1 MPGEKGQSTGIFTR
15 GFVIG
20 TLVNLLLYINYYV
33 LMVVMANYCMD
44 TYAADLSTS
53 GFAASIFI
61 VGALVAR
68 FVSPAII
75 SALGRKRTLAL
86 GTFMMTALSA
96 AYLVNAG
103 IVVLFAVRVLHGFFY
118 GLAQTTVTSLTTE
131 SIPDA
136 HKGEGI
142 GYYMLSVTVGSAIGP
157 FLGTTLM
164 HGPGFTVMFAL
175 CAVVAAVALAGAT
188 SVRDVSAHRAADAA
202 CSTTEEDE
210 RSSADAP
217 RAGVADTTGDNAA
230 DVMHGEDSL
239 AAQSTPSRTHKERGF
254 ALSTFIERT
263 ALPVSLVVVLVYL
276 GYGAVI
282 TYLNAFAAEAGLAT
296 AAGFFFVAYAFT
308 MLVSRPFTGKAF
320 DRHGDLPVMTSGFA
334 AFVIGMVLIGTA
346 ANGVLLLVGACFMG
360 YGIGTIQPSGLTLC
374 VRRAP
379 DDRFDVANSTFFVFL
394 DAAIGLCPILFG
406 WTVPLISYRGLFVL
420 LSGVAAVAFGLYL
433 ALRKRGLIG

>member
-1 MPGEKGQSTGIFTR
+1 MSGEEEQPAGIFTR
-15 GFVIG
+15 RFIVG

-68 FVSPAII
+68 FVSPPVIGT
-75 SALGRKRTLAL
+75 LGRKRTLVL
-86 GTFMMTALSA
+86 GTLMMTALSA
-96 AYLVNAG
+96 AYLFNAG
-103 IVVLFAVRVLHGFFY
+103 IVALFAVRVLHGFFY

-157 FLGTTLM
+157 FLGTALM

-175 CAVVAAVALAGAT
+175 CAMVAAIALAGAT
-188 SVRDVSAHRAADAA
+188 SIRGASAR
-202 CSTTEEDE
+202 
-210 RSSADAP
+210 
-217 RAGVADTTGDNAA
+217 DNAA
-230 DVMHGEDSL
+230 AKDRHTTGTLHLTGNTTSEDNGTQHESIPYDDAL
-239 AAQSTPSRTHKERGF
+239 HDDARNPRTSSPATTKRGF

-263 ALPVSLVVVLVYL
+263 ALPISSVVVLVYL

-282 TYLNAFAAEAGLAT
+282 TYLNAFAAEAGFTT
-296 AAGFFFVAYAFT
+296 AAGFFFVAYALT

-320 DRHGDLPVMTSGFA
+320 DRRGDLPVMTSGFA
-334 AFVIGMVLIGTA
+334 AFVMGMLLIGA
-346 ANGVLLLVGACFMG
+346 ATNGAFLLVGACLMG

-406 WTVPLISYRGLFVL
+406 WTVPLIGYRGLFIL
-420 LSGVAAVAFGLYL
+420 LGSVAALAFALYL
-433 ALRKRGLIG
+433 ALRARKLIG

>member
-1 MPGEKGQSTGIFTR
+1 MTDAEGTPDGIFTR
-15 GFVIG
+15 GFIVG

-75 SALGRKRTLAL
+75 GALGRKRTLVL

-103 IVVLFAVRVLHGFFY
+103 MAVLFVVRVLHGFFY

-175 CAVVAAVALAGAT
+175 CAIVAAGALAGAT
-188 SVRDVSAHRAADAA
+188 SVHDASARRAADAGA
-202 CSTTEEDE
+202 REGADALKDGAEARQCST
-210 RSSADAP
+210 ANPA
-217 RAGVADTTGDNAA
+217 
-230 DVMHGEDSL
+230 
-239 AAQSTPSRTHKERGF
+239 KRGF

-263 ALPVSLVVVLVYL
+263 ALPISFVVVLVYL

-296 AAGFFFVAYAFT
+296 AAGFFFVAYALA

-320 DRHGDLPVMTSGFA
+320 DRRGDLPVMTSGFA
-334 AFVIGMVLIGTA
+334 AFVVGLVLIGMA
-346 ANGVLLLVGACFMG
+346 ANDVMLLVGACFMG

-420 LSGVAAVAFGLYL
+420 LGGVAVVAFVLYL

>member
-1 MPGEKGQSTGIFTR
+1 MSGEEGQPTGIFTR

-53 GFAASIFI
+53 GFAASVFI

-75 SALGRKRTLAL
+75 GALGRKRTLVL

-103 IVVLFAVRVLHGFFY
+103 MVVLFAVRVLHGFFY

-188 SVRDVSAHRAADAA
+188 SVRDMSARRAADCAHSAA
-202 CSTTEEDE
+202 EGDA
-210 RSSADAP
+210 RSSAAAP
-217 RAGVADTTGDNAA
+217 HSAD
-230 DVMHGEDSL
+230 
-239 AAQSTPSRTHKERGF
+239 QSAPSRTHKERGF

-263 ALPVSLVVVLVYL
+263 ALPVSFVVVLVYL

-296 AAGFFFVAYAFT
+296 AAGFFFVAYALT

-334 AFVIGMVLIGTA
+334 AFVIGMVLIGAA

-420 LSGVAAVAFGLYL
+420 LGGVAAVAFVLYL

>member
-1 MPGEKGQSTGIFTR
+1 MIDAEGTSDGIFTR
-15 GFVIG
+15 GFIVG

-44 TYAADLSTS
+44 AYAADLSTS

-61 VGALVAR
+61 VGALIAR

-75 SALGRKRTLAL
+75 GALGRKRTLVL

-103 IVVLFAVRVLHGFFY
+103 MVVLFAVRVLHGFFY

-175 CAVVAAVALAGAT
+175 CAIVAAVALAGAT
-188 SVRDVSAHRAADAA
+188 SVHDASARRATDAGA
-202 CSTTEEDE
+202 PEGV
-210 RSSADAP
+210 DAP
-217 RAGVADTTGDNAA
+217 KDGVDARQG
-230 DVMHGEDSL
+230 
-239 AAQSTPSRTHKERGF
+239 STASPAKRGF

-263 ALPVSLVVVLVYL
+263 ALPISFVVVLVYL

-296 AAGFFFVAYAFT
+296 AAGFFFVAYALA

-334 AFVIGMVLIGTA
+334 AFVIGLVLIGMA
-346 ANGVLLLVGACFMG
+346 VNDVMLLVGACFMG

-420 LSGVAAVAFGLYL
+420 LGGVAVVAFVLYL

>member
-1 MPGEKGQSTGIFTR
+1 MTDAEGTPDGIFTR
-15 GFVIG
+15 GFIVG

-75 SALGRKRTLAL
+75 GALGRKRTLVL

-103 IVVLFAVRVLHGFFY
+103 MAVLFVVRVLHGFFY

-164 HGPGFTVMFAL
+164 HGPGFTVMFVL
-175 CAVVAAVALAGAT
+175 CAIVAAVALAGAT
-188 SVRDVSAHRAADAA
+188 SVHDASVRRAADAGA
-202 CSTTEEDE
+202 REGADALKDGADARQCST
-210 RSSADAP
+210 ANPA
-217 RAGVADTTGDNAA
+217 
-230 DVMHGEDSL
+230 
-239 AAQSTPSRTHKERGF
+239 KRGF

-263 ALPVSLVVVLVYL
+263 ALPISFVVVLVYL

-296 AAGFFFVAYAFT
+296 AAGFFFVAYALA

-334 AFVIGMVLIGTA
+334 AFVVGLVLIGMA
-346 ANGVLLLVGACFMG
+346 ANDVMLLVGACFMG
-360 YGIGTIQPSGLTLC
+360 YGIGAIQPSGLTLC

-420 LSGVAAVAFGLYL
+420 LGGVAVVAFVLYL

>member
-1 MPGEKGQSTGIFTR
+1 MSDEEGQPTGIFTR

-75 SALGRKRTLAL
+75 GALGRKRTLVL

-103 IVVLFAVRVLHGFFY
+103 MVVLFAVRVLHGFFY

-188 SVRDVSAHRAADAA
+188 SVHDVSAPRTADAA
-202 CSTTEEDE
+202 CSAAEEDLS
-210 RSSADAP
+210 SSADEPRDAATTGAP
-217 RAGVADTTGDNAA
+217 HDVAD
-230 DVMHGEDSL
+230 
-239 AAQSTPSRTHKERGF
+239 QRPSSVAPAKRGF

-263 ALPVSLVVVLVYL
+263 ALPVSFVVVLVYL

-296 AAGFFFVAYAFT
+296 AAGFFFVAYALT

-320 DRHGDLPVMTSGFA
+320 DRHGDLPVMASGFA

-420 LSGVAAVAFGLYL
+420 LGGVAAVAFVLYL